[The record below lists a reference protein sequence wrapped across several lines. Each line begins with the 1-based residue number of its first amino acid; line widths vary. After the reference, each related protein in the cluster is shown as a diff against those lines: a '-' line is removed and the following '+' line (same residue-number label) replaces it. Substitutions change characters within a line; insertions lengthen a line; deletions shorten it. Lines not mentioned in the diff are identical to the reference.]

1 MAIDVQSQ
9 YFHNCKDL
17 SSVTTENIRT
27 GQVRRLGQDA
37 LQDVKKTSELIEAW
51 GTEPEQLTQLPA
63 EQRLELAQKLAG
75 KDKLKKLARMLGRF
89 RLMAIHSQ
97 KSTIN
102 HGLDEVYDMET
113 GSDLEKVLPSEL
125 VNLCHPVLKK
135 QFQRKFTEG
144 QLLQYNLRGRENA
157 GKGPIVCCVDSSG
170 SMEGDR
176 ELWAKAVALA
186 LLEIAQMQKR
196 PFAVIFF
203 GSAWEALETI
213 EIQKGEQNILD
224 KVIQIA
230 EYFLNGGTDFE
241 KPLNAAIELSEKTEF
256 KKADIVFV
264 ADGKCGVSDE

>member
-113 GSDLEKVLPSEL
+113 GSDLEKVLPTEL
-125 VNLCHPVLKK
+125 VRSCAVLTARV
-135 QFQRKFTEG
+135 QWVGIT
-144 QLLQYNLRGRENA
+144 NS
-157 GKGPIVCCVDSSG
+157 GP
-170 SMEGDR
+170 
-176 ELWAKAVALA
+176 
-186 LLEIAQMQKR
+186 
-196 PFAVIFF
+196 
-203 GSAWEALETI
+203 
-213 EIQKGEQNILD
+213 
-224 KVIQIA
+224 
-230 EYFLNGGTDFE
+230 
-241 KPLNAAIELSEKTEF
+241 KPLPWHYWRSHRCRKGHLP
-256 KKADIVFV
+256 
-264 ADGKCGVSDE
+264 